1 MPRKSWREALAAY
14 ASPATLA
21 LLLLGFAAGLP
32 YMLVFSTLSVWL
44 REAGVARE
52 TIGFASLIGLAYAFK
67 WVWAPMLDQWRLP
80 LLGKLG
86 RRRSWLVLS
95 QCLIAIG
102 LLGMANYDPQTQ
114 LSSLI
119 GLAVLVAFA
128 SATQDIAVDAYRLE
142 IAEDN
147 RQAALAAAY
156 MAGYRVAALLAT
168 AGALYLAEGFGST
181 AKEYQ
186 FSAWTGTYLV
196 FALLMLPGLITTLWM
211 REPTA
216 PVQTRAA
223 PPKHGF
229 LLQSLALLAVITLVI
244 SVPTMFIQF
253 YQSDLMLMLQ
263 GDLTPHDLLYND
275 RAFLRAMLYTTLT
288 CISVSGLAW
297 GGLAPVLKTATERY
311 GFFHQ
316 LLSVLL
322 LIILLISVPAM
333 FTQFYDSDLHL
344 VWQGQLSLQDLLY
357 YDRAFLRALLYSVLT
372 ALSISSLFWGG
383 MAPVLTPVNDFIVRY
398 RWQALLLLAL
408 IATYRLSDTVMGVM
422 ANVFYIDQGFT
433 KEQIASVSKLFGLVM
448 TLLGAGVGG
457 LLIVRFGIMPILL
470 IGAAASAATNLL
482 FMLLVNMGPHLPM
495 LTLTISADNFSAGL
509 ATSAFVAY
517 LSSLTNL
524 KFSATQ
530 YALLSSIML
539 LLPRLIGGYSGVMV
553 EKLGY
558 AQFFLATAVMGIP
571 TLILIVI
578 QWRRDKRQGNGDT
591 TPTAAAQP
599 TADALKS

>member
-1 MPRKSWREALAAY
+1 MPRKSWREALATY
-14 ASPATLA
+14 ANPATLA

-95 QCLIAIG
+95 QALVAIG
-102 LLGMANYDPQTQ
+102 LIGMAYYDPQTH

-119 GLAVLVAFA
+119 ALAVLVAFA
-128 SATQDIAVDAYRLE
+128 SATQDIAIDAYRLE
-142 IAEDN
+142 ILGDEH
-147 RQAALAAAY
+147 QAALAAAY
-156 MAGYRVAALLAT
+156 MTGYRVAALLAT
-168 AGALYLAEGFGST
+168 AGALYFAEGFGST
-181 AKEYQ
+181 AKDYQ
-186 FSAWTGTYLV
+186 FSAWTGTYMV
-196 FALLMLPGLITTLWM
+196 FALLMLPGLLTSIWM
-211 REPTA
+211 REPPA
-216 PVQTRAA
+216 PPHINVA

-229 LLQSLALLAVITLVI
+229 FHQLLAISAVIVLI
-244 SVPTMFIQF
+244 IAVPTMFIQF
-253 YQSDLMLMLQ
+253 YQSDLMLMLL
-263 GDLTPHDLLYND
+263 GDVSMHELLYND
-275 RAFLRAMLYTTLT
+275 RAFLRALLYSTLA
-288 CISVSGLAW
+288 CVCASGLFW
-297 GGLAPVLKTATERY
+297 GGLAPVLKTAAARY

-322 LIILLISVPAM
+322 LIILLIAIPAM
-333 FTQFYDSDLHL
+333 VTQFYESDLML
-344 VWQGQLSLQDLLY
+344 VFQGQISLQELLY
-357 YDRAFLRALLYSVLT
+357 YDRAFLRALLYTLLTSLSV
-372 ALSISSLFWGG
+372 SSLFWGG
-383 MAPVLTPVNDFIVRY
+383 MAPVLTPINDFIVRY
-398 RWQALLLLAL
+398 RWQALLLLSL

-433 KEQIASVSKLFGLVM
+433 KEQIASVSKVFGLVM

-470 IGAAASAATNLL
+470 IGAAASAATNLM
-482 FMLLVNMGPHLPM
+482 FMLLVGMGPHLNM
-495 LTLTISADNFSAGL
+495 LIVTISCDNFSAGL

-553 EKLGY
+553 ESLGY
-558 AQFFLATAVMGIP
+558 AHFFLATALMGIP
-571 TLILIVI
+571 TLLLIIV
-578 QWRRDKRQGNGDT
+578 QWRRDKRQPLPDA
-591 TPTAAAQP
+591 TPP
-599 TADALKS
+599 ALDKA

>member
-1 MPRKSWREALAAY
+1 MPRKSWREALATY
-14 ASPATLA
+14 ANPATLA

-52 TIGFASLIGLAYAFK
+52 TIGSASLIGLAYAFK

-95 QCLIAIG
+95 QALVAIG
-102 LLGMANYDPQTQ
+102 LIGMAYYDPQTH

-119 GLAVLVAFA
+119 ALAVLVAFA
-128 SATQDIAVDAYRLE
+128 SATQDIAIDAYRLE
-142 IAEDN
+142 ILGDEH
-147 RQAALAAAY
+147 QAALAAAY
-156 MAGYRVAALLAT
+156 MTGYRVAALLAT
-168 AGALYLAEGFGST
+168 AGALYFAEGFGST
-181 AKEYQ
+181 AKDYQ
-186 FSAWTGTYLV
+186 FSAWTGTYMV
-196 FALLMLPGLITTLWM
+196 FALLMLPGLLTSIWM
-211 REPTA
+211 REPPA
-216 PVQTRAA
+216 PPHINVA

-229 LLQSLALLAVITLVI
+229 FHQLLAISAVIVLI
-244 SVPTMFIQF
+244 IAVPTMFIQF
-253 YQSDLMLMLQ
+253 YQSDLMLMLL
-263 GDLTPHDLLYND
+263 GDVSMHELLYND
-275 RAFLRAMLYTTLT
+275 RAFLRALLYSTLA
-288 CISVSGLAW
+288 CVCASGLFW
-297 GGLAPVLKTATERY
+297 GGLAPVLKTAAARY

-322 LIILLISVPAM
+322 LIILLIAIPAM
-333 FTQFYDSDLHL
+333 VTQFYESDLML
-344 VWQGQLSLQDLLY
+344 VFQGQISLQELLY
-357 YDRAFLRALLYSVLT
+357 YDRAFLRALLYTLLT
-372 ALSISSLFWGG
+372 SLSISSLFWGG
-383 MAPVLTPVNDFIVRY
+383 MAPVLTPINDFIVRY
-398 RWQALLLLAL
+398 RWQALLLLSL

-433 KEQIASVSKLFGLVM
+433 KEQIASVSKVFGLVM

-470 IGAAASAATNLL
+470 IGAAASAATNLM
-482 FMLLVNMGPHLPM
+482 FMLLVGMGPHLNM
-495 LTLTISADNFSAGL
+495 LIVTISCDNFSAGL

-553 EKLGY
+553 ESLGY
-558 AQFFLATAVMGIP
+558 AHFFLATALMGIP
-571 TLILIVI
+571 TLLLIIV
-578 QWRRDKRQGNGDT
+578 QWRRDKRQPLPDA
-591 TPTAAAQP
+591 TPP
-599 TADALKS
+599 ALDKT